1 MPPFPYPRLFP
12 LTDSLSLRSAVM
24 DRAVG
29 NTGGLGGVFG
39 LMWAIGKSPFQF
51 PEGRPWKPSWQY
63 RFFMFISNFMQKF
76 AKKKDD

>member
-1 MPPFPYPRLFP
+1 
-12 LTDSLSLRSAVM
+12 M

-63 RFFMFISNFMQKF
+63 RLFMFISNFMQKF
-76 AKKKDD
+76 AKKKDDYEAKE